1 MKRTR
6 GLWVSIILV
15 GVLVVA
21 SLVGFVTGSL
31 QPKLGLDLQGGV
43 SVILQAPQ
51 GTPKDV
57 MDQALENIR
66 NRVDAFGVGEPQIAV
81 SGSTIDVQIPGGANG
96 TVEERQKLQYCL
108 VGSEGTNYGCA
119 DDQATVQKALGE
131 LTIVPVVSQ
140 VCLNDPGGK
149 QLACYASQADADIA
163 KGSLTV
169 EPKAAASPSAS
180 ASASI
185 APTQAPSAA
194 SGEYC
199 LVDTTG
205 AQLAC
210 YPSQAAAQ
218 TAQKGLTT
226 KVTLTKYCI
235 TGGGAAPTGTPSA
248 TPTPSASA
256 TPSAGKAKKSPTPS
270 ASASPSPQPSAYSEL
285 NQDGATTLPCGLS
298 SKATAEAAL
307 KAITVAKEDTEFCV
321 VSSAGQD
328 LGCYI
333 TKAAAET
340 KQRETGQDR
349 LLAVIGKTARLEQ
362 RQVLSTIPQGDPSF
376 DTTPVTCGTT
386 QEQATPACSFQAL
399 AGKDVV
405 YLDKA
410 GTTKYRL
417 GPVVISGDQVTKA
430 TAVLSGGT
438 QTQVLTEWVVNFE
451 LDGAG
456 SKAFADLTTRLA
468 QLPQTDPQKRIAIVV
483 DRQII
488 SAPAVQGPIT
498 GGSGQI
504 SGGFSEQEAKDLAT
518 VLNAG
523 ALPVDLNVQS
533 VTTISPTLGSE
544 SLKQGIIAGLIGLIL
559 LFIYMLFYYRLL
571 GIVAILGMSIWAILA
586 LALVALAGS
595 TFGYAMTLA
604 GVAGLVISLGVTA
617 DSYIV
622 FFERLK
628 DEVRSGKSP
637 RSAVQPAFK
646 RAYRTIV
653 AADTVTGIA
662 AVVLYLTAVSSV
674 RGFALTLGVATLL
687 DLFVVYFFK
696 RPAVFLIARND
707 RLVNMHGFGLTS
719 GIAGEAEP
727 EDAVAVGSGA

>member
-1 MKRTR
+1 VKRTR
-6 GLWVSIILV
+6 GLWISLILV

-21 SLVGFVTGSL
+21 SVVGFSTGAL

-81 SGSTIDVQIPGGANG
+81 SGTTIDVQIPGGANG
-96 TVEERQKLQYCL
+96 TIEERQKLQYCL
-108 VGSEGTNYGCA
+108 VGNEGTNYGCA
-119 DDQATVQKALGE
+119 DEQATVQKALGE
-131 LTIVPVVSQ
+131 LTVEPVVSQ
-140 VCLNDPGGK
+140 VCLNDPDGK
-149 QLACYASQADADIA
+149 QLACYASQADADVA
-163 KGSLTV
+163 KASLTV
-169 EPKAAASPSAS
+169 EPKAGATPSAS
-180 ASASI
+180 ASSSAS
-185 APTQAPSAA
+185 PTEAPSAA
-194 SGEYC
+194 NGEYC

-218 TAQKGLTT
+218 AAQKGLTT
-226 KVTLTKYCI
+226 KVALTKYCI
-235 TGGGAAPTGTPSA
+235 TDGGAASSSTPSA
-248 TPTPSASA
+248 TPTPSA
-256 TPSAGKAKKSPTPS
+256 GKSKKSPTPS
-270 ASASPSPQPSAYSEL
+270 ASASPSPQPSVYSQL
-285 NQDGATTLPCGLS
+285 NQDGATPLPCNLS
-298 SKATAEAAL
+298 SKATAGAAL
-307 KAITVAKEDTEFCV
+307 KAITVAKEDTEYCV

-386 QEQATPACSFQAL
+386 EEQATQACSFQAL
-399 AGKDVV
+399 ADKDVV
-405 YLDKA
+405 YLDKS

-456 SKAFADLTTRLA
+456 AKAFADLTTRLA

-488 SAPAVQGPIT
+488 SAPAVQSPIT

-523 ALPVDLNVQS
+523 ALPVDLSVQS

-544 SLKQGIIAGLIGLIL
+544 SLREGIIAGLIGLFL
-559 LFIYMLFYYRLL
+559 LFLYMLFYYRLL

-586 LALVALAGS
+586 IALVALAGS
-595 TFGYAMTLA
+595 TFGYALTLA

-727 EDAVAVGSGA
+727 EDAVAVGSQA